1 MSKST
6 TPGNVDNQMSA
17 TEEKLLLHVCMFIA
31 LIIRTP
37 RSIDKEWTAEEAKLA
52 IDSLGMTNGSGL
64 PSLDVP
70 SVAKG
75 LGQWKSVLETLFSLQ
90 YSNVQYNGSRV
101 WKVKFSELNESA
113 PPDCRDA
120 VEKCR
125 QKFLLR
131 NSRGKSKTSNYECRT
146 AEGLRSLLV
155 ATEDITLPPPP
166 KTCSPETEPDVTV
179 PRLRKPFKDLKSEFR
194 KRERAALI
202 INGHISLGL
211 IPHDLLD
218 AQIHVER
225 ELERMGIQRDVVCD
239 DGEEDEDEDPAVPE
253 GVLSMAALQAFGD
266 GQLAAVCYSRNDNVR
281 EQMES
286 IERKN
291 ATPFSRDQ
299 SDRVLAVYDGCLEEL
314 GRAIDFEQ
322 VIDPVKARK
331 SLMSM
336 AAKATVSLVE
346 MTLEFKSVT
355 YEDVQRFVRNRNRRV
370 KHKSKS
376 GRHVND
382 AFEDAVLDKL
392 IIVCLEEVSD

>member
-1 MSKST
+1 
-6 TPGNVDNQMSA
+6 MSA

-155 ATEDITLPPPP
+155 ATEDITLPP
-166 KTCSPETEPDVTV
+166 
-179 PRLRKPFKDLKSEFR
+179 
-194 KRERAALI
+194 
-202 INGHISLGL
+202 
-211 IPHDLLD
+211 
-218 AQIHVER
+218 
-225 ELERMGIQRDVVCD
+225 
-239 DGEEDEDEDPAVPE
+239 
-253 GVLSMAALQAFGD
+253 
-266 GQLAAVCYSRNDNVR
+266 QLMIMDS
-281 EQMES
+281 
-286 IERKN
+286 
-291 ATPFSRDQ
+291 
-299 SDRVLAVYDGCLEEL
+299 
-314 GRAIDFEQ
+314 
-322 VIDPVKARK
+322 
-331 SLMSM
+331 
-336 AAKATVSLVE
+336 
-346 MTLEFKSVT
+346 
-355 YEDVQRFVRNRNRRV
+355 
-370 KHKSKS
+370 
-376 GRHVND
+376 
-382 AFEDAVLDKL
+382 
-392 IIVCLEEVSD
+392 